1 MMLWLCFCGWYSAAG
16 AVEQC
21 ISMEDATTAT
31 MAVVAGEIEEI
42 EEKVAI
48 RCKRWICIVL
58 SDLAWGLWEILLD
71 HVNRYELEGRHEA
84 DRDSYEWQDHRWLVR
99 PDDWNSGTIPPTVLY
114 SPEDLSRKLDDHDDG
129 TPFVVQVDTEEQAV
143 DCLNM
148 LAGALD
154 GQATVVLTDVS
165 AKDELKSWATSAQR
179 TRVFGKLGAQ
189 ISGRMG
195 WLFGFGE
202 SPPAMRSKAVPE
214 REQYL
219 GDTWKWQETWRGVIE
234 GYLRVFDATAATNIL
249 NASGALKQNQLRF
262 VSIVGKP
269 PLGYQADR
277 VQWLKWSAPESWQDY
292 AARDEWHLEQFHP
305 GRTVAE
311 ANQVPNST
319 LTGFVSVAS
328 RVGVVVRALQLLF
341 RCASLCQGALVA
353 RRRVLASA
361 WKLANC
367 ERRRLAR
374 AAASVKLQH
383 KGAKAWKRDLTQ
395 ENIEPHP
402 GPLLSHC

>member
-1 MMLWLCFCGWYSAAG
+1 M
-16 AVEQC
+16 
-21 ISMEDATTAT
+21 
-31 MAVVAGEIEEI
+31 
-42 EEKVAI
+42 
-48 RCKRWICIVL
+48 L
-58 SDLAWGLWEILLD
+58 SDLAWGLWESLFD
-71 HVNRYELEGRHEA
+71 HVNRCELEGFDEA

-129 TPFVVQVDTEEQAV
+129 SPFVVQVDTEEQAV

-165 AKDELKSWATSAQR
+165 AKDTGNFGEELKSWATSAQR

-189 ISGRMG
+189 ISGRMC

-202 SPPAMRSKAVPE
+202 SPPAMRSKVTTTTPFRPVARARDSYTLRMSFQWHYGEQVWDRVSWRLWLRRWLRQAVPE
-214 REQYL
+214 CEQYL

-249 NASGALKQNQLRF
+249 NASWALKQNQLWF

-292 AARDEWHLEQFHP
+292 AARARKETNF
-305 GRTVAE
+305 
-311 ANQVPNST
+311 
-319 LTGFVSVAS
+319 
-328 RVGVVVRALQLLF
+328 GVVIVGIT
-341 RCASLCQGALVA
+341 S
-353 RRRVLASA
+353 LASA
-361 WKLANC
+361 
-367 ERRRLAR
+367 
-374 AAASVKLQH
+374 
-383 KGAKAWKRDLTQ
+383 
-395 ENIEPHP
+395 
-402 GPLLSHC
+402 

>member
-1 MMLWLCFCGWYSAAG
+1 M
-16 AVEQC
+16 
-21 ISMEDATTAT
+21 
-31 MAVVAGEIEEI
+31 
-42 EEKVAI
+42 
-48 RCKRWICIVL
+48 L

-202 SPPAMRSKAVPE
+202 SPPAMRSKVTTTPFRPVAGA
-214 REQYL
+214 RDSYTLRMSFQWLYGEQVL
-219 GDTWKWQETWRGVIE
+219 
-234 GYLRVFDATAATNIL
+234 
-249 NASGALKQNQLRF
+249 
-262 VSIVGKP
+262 
-269 PLGYQADR
+269 DR
-277 VQWLKWSAPESWQDY
+277 VK
-292 AARDEWHLEQFHP
+292 RHP
-305 GRTVAE
+305 GDCGFAAGCGRRFLSVS
-311 ANQVPNST
+311 ST
-319 LTGFVSVAS
+319 SATPGSGRKRGAVS
-328 RVGVVVRALQLLF
+328 L
-341 RCASLCQGALVA
+341 
-353 RRRVLASA
+353 
-361 WKLANC
+361 K
-367 ERRRLAR
+367 
-374 AAASVKLQH
+374 
-383 KGAKAWKRDLTQ
+383 DT
-395 ENIEPHP
+395 
-402 GPLLSHC
+402 